1 MIQPFRSISHLT
13 YNSLSY
19 IRHQQF
25 NRCARIQYQNLI
37 RVAGANQLLNVL
49 QTHKYFN
56 TMSVDDKCD
65 VSDTETYV
73 HSNDDGDGDCST
85 DTAELS
91 FSQDTDSTVSDTSE
105 DFQASLDVDCAES
118 IKSVEGSVEGSQK
131 AFLCAEYPLRNNTEK
146 ALTSFERFIFPEWP
160 KQTAECSDEALEV
173 LRLQL
178 LYGGGFCADMKL
190 IDLSTPENVRFDI
203 QGVLSHFKE
212 KMRHSAINSVEK
224 FVLPNVKQ
232 FTTGD
237 IVENLLGDF
246 CGAFCGEN
254 ITIKEVVLRC
264 DEIPSEFTAGD
275 LKWVDRFLSHYNLD
289 KVTVR
294 NFMQF

>member
-13 YNSLSY
+13 
-19 IRHQQF
+19 IRCHRYVT
-25 NRCARIQYQNLI
+25 NNVTGARAHPYQILI
-37 RVAGANQLLNVL
+37 RVAGGNQLLNVL
-49 QTHKYFN
+49 RTHKYFN

-73 HSNDDGDGDCST
+73 HSDDDNDDGDCST

-105 DFQASLDVDCAES
+105 DFQASPDVECAES
-118 IKSVEGSVEGSQK
+118 IKSVEGSQK

-146 ALTSFERFIFPEWP
+146 ALTSFDRFIFPEWP

-178 LYGGGFCADMKL
+178 LYGGGFCADMNL
-190 IDLSTPENVRFDI
+190 IDLSTPENVRLDI
-203 QGVLSHFKE
+203 QDVLSLFKE
-212 KMRHSAINSVEK
+212 KMRHSTINSVEK

-232 FTTGD
+232 LTTGD
-237 IVENLLGDF
+237 MVENLLGDF

-264 DEIPSEFTAGD
+264 DEISSEFIAGD

-294 NFMQF
+294 NFMQS